1 MSQQPFSIYLLKE
14 GFNHSNAINK
24 SYENKLKKLNNN
36 EWKSLDLSDA
46 SLFLQISNP
55 KPPIWKTYFGITE
68 DINNQ
73 LQGAILFLPI
83 KVIKS
88 DSTEYYRYFAI
99 TFGHSYHAISRK
111 SIDHNFGLI
120 TTLNALDPKQSI
132 RSIDTVFPENEKRER
147 IQSPKFT
154 SLSFFNFN
162 KYESLVKSLQGK
174 VKKEYKEI
182 FNNITGTVSFKCT
195 SSKSLNELED
205 LCRKLFDIYSKKD
218 YEKNFPELTYI
229 KPELDPDKIDS
240 LNKSLIL
247 AIQNKAGNVSLSI
260 PEILDPFIQLTFEY
274 HGIYDIPK
282 ECSDVLFD
290 YYYDYVI
297 ESNLKISQIELDD
310 LYNHNIV
317 CKNIEGKKDIIGCY
331 SIYDC
336 IVFDTTD
343 SDNNTYH
350 LCDGNWYK
358 INRDYILQ
366 LKNELDPVFI
376 DTHRVLGDYDHQN
389 EGDYNSAMGANSDTI
404 CLDKKNISPE
414 GQTNIEPCDLITL
427 EDEKDTKNKIINLI
441 HIKIDTKSSS
451 LSHLFNQGLNS
462 ISLIRSNSES
472 KDKLIEMIETKIGF
486 LEAIQSNKYNVVYGI
501 VTRKE
506 PSKKS
511 DNLPLFSRISLSR
524 VLEQYKLYGI
534 NCNVIFI
541 KRK

>member
-1 MSQQPFSIYLLKE
+1 MSQQSFSIYLLKE
-14 GFNHSNAINK
+14 GFNHSNAINNG
-24 SYENKLKKLNNN
+24 YENKLKKLNNN
-36 EWKSLDLSDA
+36 EWNNRDLSDNA
-46 SLFLQISNP
+46 SLFLQMSNP

-73 LQGAILFLPI
+73 LQGAVLFLPI
-83 KVIKS
+83 RVIKS
-88 DSTEYYRYFAI
+88 DLTENYRYFAI

-120 TTLNALDPKQSI
+120 TTLNALDPEQSI
-132 RSIDTVFPENEKRER
+132 RSIDTVFPENERRER

-174 VKKEYKEI
+174 VKEEYKEI

-205 LCRKLFDIYSKKD
+205 LCGKLFDIYSNKD
-218 YEKNFPELTYI
+218 YEDNFPELTYI
-229 KPELDPDKIDS
+229 KPELDPDKIES
-240 LNKSLIL
+240 LNKSLIS
-247 AIQNKAGNVSLSI
+247 AIQNKASNVSLSI
-260 PEILDPFIQLTFEY
+260 PEILDPLIQLTFEY
-274 HGIYDIPK
+274 RGIDDIPK
-282 ECSDVLFD
+282 EYSDVLFD

-297 ESNLKISQIELDD
+297 ESNLDVSQIELDD

-317 CKNIEGKKDIIGCY
+317 CQDIENKKDIGCY

-358 INRDYILQ
+358 INQDYILQ
-366 LKNELDPVFI
+366 LKNELDPIFI
-376 DTHRVLGDYDHQN
+376 DTHRVLGDYAHQS

-404 CLDKKNISPE
+404 CLDKKNISPK
-414 GQTNIEPCDLITL
+414 GQANIEPCDLITL
-427 EDEKDTKNKIINLI
+427 EDEKDTENKIINLI

-462 ISLIRSNSES
+462 VSLIRSNSES
-472 KDKLIEMIETKIGF
+472 RDKLIKMIEAEIGF
-486 LEAIQSNKYNVVYGI
+486 LEAIKSNKYNVVYGI
-501 VTRKE
+501 VTQKE

-524 VLEQYKLYGI
+524 VLEQFKLYGI

>member
-1 MSQQPFSIYLLKE
+1 MSQQSFSIYLLKE
-14 GFNHSNAINK
+14 GFNHSNAINNG
-24 SYENKLKKLNNN
+24 YENKLKKLNNN
-36 EWKSLDLSDA
+36 EWNNRDLSDNA
-46 SLFLQISNP
+46 SLFLQMSNP

-73 LQGAILFLPI
+73 LQGAVLFLPI
-83 KVIKS
+83 RVIKS
-88 DSTEYYRYFAI
+88 DLTENYRYFAI

-120 TTLNALDPKQSI
+120 TTLNALDPEQSI
-132 RSIDTVFPENEKRER
+132 RSIDTVFPENERRER

-174 VKKEYKEI
+174 VKEEYKEI

-205 LCRKLFDIYSKKD
+205 LCGKLFDIYSNKD
-218 YEKNFPELTYI
+218 YEDNFPELTYI
-229 KPELDPDKIDS
+229 KPELDPDKIES
-240 LNKSLIL
+240 LNKSLIS
-247 AIQNKAGNVSLSI
+247 AIQNKASNVSLSI
-260 PEILDPFIQLTFEY
+260 PEILDPLIQLTFEY
-274 HGIYDIPK
+274 RGIDDIPK
-282 ECSDVLFD
+282 EYSDVLFD

-297 ESNLKISQIELDD
+297 ESNLDVSQIELDD

-317 CKNIEGKKDIIGCY
+317 CQDIENKKDIGCY
-331 SIYDC
+331 SIYNC

-358 INRDYILQ
+358 INQDYILQ
-366 LKNELDPVFI
+366 LKNELDPIFI
-376 DTHRVLGDYDHQN
+376 DTHRVLGDYAHQS

-404 CLDKKNISPE
+404 CLDKKNISPK

-427 EDEKDTKNKIINLI
+427 EDEKDTENKIINLI

-462 ISLIRSNSES
+462 VSLIRSNSES
-472 KDKLIEMIETKIGF
+472 RDKLIKMIEAEIGF
-486 LEAIQSNKYNVVYGI
+486 LEAIKSNKYNVVYGI
-501 VTRKE
+501 VTQKE

-524 VLEQYKLYGI
+524 VLEQFKLYGI

>member
-1 MSQQPFSIYLLKE
+1 MSQQSFSIYLLKE
-14 GFNHSNAINK
+14 GFNHSNAINNG
-24 SYENKLKKLNNN
+24 YENKLKKLNNN
-36 EWKSLDLSDA
+36 EWNNRDLSDNA
-46 SLFLQISNP
+46 SLFLQMSNP

-73 LQGAILFLPI
+73 LQGAVLFLPI
-83 KVIKS
+83 RVIKS
-88 DSTEYYRYFAI
+88 DLTENYRYFAI

-120 TTLNALDPKQSI
+120 TTLNALDPEQSI
-132 RSIDTVFPENEKRER
+132 RSIDTVFPENERRER

-174 VKKEYKEI
+174 VKEEYKEI

-205 LCRKLFDIYSKKD
+205 LCGKLFDIYSNKD
-218 YEKNFPELTYI
+218 YEDNFPELTYI
-229 KPELDPDKIDS
+229 KPELDPDKIES
-240 LNKSLIL
+240 LNKSLIS
-247 AIQNKAGNVSLSI
+247 AIQNKASNVSLSI
-260 PEILDPFIQLTFEY
+260 PEILDPLIQLTFEY
-274 HGIYDIPK
+274 RGIDDIPK
-282 ECSDVLFD
+282 EYSDVLFD
-290 YYYDYVI
+290 YYYDYVN
-297 ESNLKISQIELDD
+297 ESNLDVSQIELDD

-317 CKNIEGKKDIIGCY
+317 CQDIENKKDIGCY

-358 INRDYILQ
+358 INQDYILQ
-366 LKNELDPVFI
+366 LKNELDPIFI
-376 DTHRVLGDYDHQN
+376 DTHRVLGDYAHQS

-404 CLDKKNISPE
+404 CLDKKNISPK

-427 EDEKDTKNKIINLI
+427 EDEKDTENKIINLI

-462 ISLIRSNSES
+462 VSLIRSNSES
-472 KDKLIEMIETKIGF
+472 RDKLIKMIEAEIGF
-486 LEAIQSNKYNVVYGI
+486 LEAIKSNKYNVVYGI
-501 VTRKE
+501 VTQKE

-524 VLEQYKLYGI
+524 VLEQFKLYGI

>member
-1 MSQQPFSIYLLKE
+1 MSQQSFSIYLLKE
-14 GFNHSNAINK
+14 GFNHSNAINNG
-24 SYENKLKKLNNN
+24 YENKLKKLNNN
-36 EWKSLDLSDA
+36 EWNNRDLSDNA
-46 SLFLQISNP
+46 SLFLQMSNP

-73 LQGAILFLPI
+73 LQGAVLFLPI
-83 KVIKS
+83 RVIKS
-88 DSTEYYRYFAI
+88 DLTENYRYFAI

-120 TTLNALDPKQSI
+120 TTLNALDPEQSI
-132 RSIDTVFPENEKRER
+132 RSIDTVFPENERRER

-174 VKKEYKEI
+174 VKEEYKEI

-205 LCRKLFDIYSKKD
+205 LCGKLFDIYSKKD
-218 YEKNFPELTYI
+218 YEDNFPELTYI
-229 KPELDPDKIDS
+229 KPELDPDKIES

-247 AIQNKAGNVSLSI
+247 AIQNKAGNISLSI
-260 PEILDPFIQLTFEY
+260 PEILDPLIQLTFEY
-274 HGIYDIPK
+274 RGIDDIPK

-297 ESNLKISQIELDD
+297 ESNLDVSQIELDD

-317 CKNIEGKKDIIGCY
+317 CQDIESKKDIGCY

-350 LCDGNWYK
+350 LCDGTWYK
-358 INRDYILQ
+358 INQDYILQ
-366 LKNELDPVFI
+366 LKNELDPIFI
-376 DTHRVLGDYDHQN
+376 DTHRVLGDYAHQS
-389 EGDYNSAMGANSDTI
+389 EGDYNSAMGENSDTI
-404 CLDKKNISPE
+404 CLDKKNISPK

-427 EDEKDTKNKIINLI
+427 EDEKDTENKIINLI

-462 ISLIRSNSES
+462 VSLIRSNSES
-472 KDKLIEMIETKIGF
+472 RDKLIKMIEAEIGF
-486 LEAIQSNKYNVVYGI
+486 LEAIKSNKYNVVYGI
-501 VTRKE
+501 VTQKE